1 MESPSSQLCTRHPL
15 TRLPAFTSLSY
26 VSAWTTA
33 VSKTVY
39 SCRSRPD
46 HQPSMP
52 DSRWVCPT
60 SQQLL
65 TVACIILISQVCF
78 LFFIRL
84 TSVLCGLHLNSRLH
98 LQADSRVTSA
108 NGNHQLLLPGTTLT
122 TAFAA
127 GLQSFPQC
135 SWPPTASPLP
145 GPECLDVHILCRQAR
160 GELTEMHIGCP
171 LTSPHM
177 KNQTRALSAACG
189 CLWPEHTSL
198 TAPIAWSP
206 DDGAR

>member
-1 MESPSSQLCTRHPL
+1 MPWATAWQRWWPGGSAAASLLLVEGPLMIPEQSKDRSPWSLDLPLVLRPLSLPSPLSGHPGLSLMLALQWTHCHTHGHQVHPPPVAMESPSSQPCSRHPL
-15 TRLPAFTSLSY
+15 THLPAFTSLSY

-84 TSVLCGLHLNSRLH
+84 TANICTV
-98 LQADSRVTSA
+98 RVTSPL
-108 NGNHQLLLPGTTLT
+108 H
-122 TAFAA
+122 TATI
-127 GLQSFPQC
+127 S
-135 SWPPTASPLP
+135 SS
-145 GPECLDVHILCRQAR
+145 CL
-160 GELTEMHIGCP
+160 
-171 LTSPHM
+171 
-177 KNQTRALSAACG
+177 
-189 CLWPEHTSL
+189 
-198 TAPIAWSP
+198 
-206 DDGAR
+206 